1 MSPTNTAVIFV
12 DSKKKYGDQSVPA
25 VKIIGV
31 SLITR
36 ILNDLR
42 RIKIKRIFVV
52 SNEDNLEIKQL
63 VETSRAESKYFLLSD
78 NTWRTE
84 ISDSDTK
91 NILVLPS
98 DRLSDYRFLRS
109 LINADSDEEKAL
121 ITVDFK
127 KPDEKHLAE
136 TEYYP
141 NEGKIIPDRE
151 VKNARETGINIV
163 PAKAVTE
170 FEDCDSK
177 YLQTQAKNFL
187 QNGKADYFDIA
198 NGFVETV
205 DSEKSIKIAGS
216 RLIRYVWKEIDGI
229 HTRPTKRALI
239 PIIKLLLKT
248 PITPNMIT
256 IMGLLVSLV
265 AGYAYSRGRYID
277 FVLGAIIAFI
287 SMLFDHLDG
296 CIARVKSLESDFG
309 AYFDTV
315 CDYVFYISFGVG
327 MTVGLY
333 RSSGNYIYI
342 YLGIAA
348 LFGILVSLITSSYQR
363 KTYAQDASLYAHEA
377 HIKLENDQSA
387 IVRWGRKSYFVMRRG
402 VMPFYLFIFT
412 VLGLLPFILFMTALG
427 SNLFWMYHLYT
438 NKLYSP
444 KTKI

>member
-1 MSPTNTAVIFV
+1 MSSTNTAVIFV

-31 SLITR
+31 ALITR

-42 RIKIKRIFVV
+42 RIKIKRIFVIA
-52 SNEDNLEIKQL
+52 NEENQEIRRL
-63 VETSRAESKYFLLSD
+63 VENSRAESEYFLLD
-78 NTWRTE
+78 NDKWRTQ
-84 ISDSDTK
+84 ILGPDTK

-109 LINADSDEEKAL
+109 LINADGEEEKAL

-136 TEYYP
+136 TEYFP
-141 NEGKIIPDRE
+141 NEGKIIAGIE

-163 PAKAVTE
+163 PARAVTK
-170 FEDCDSK
+170 FEKCDSE
-177 YLQTQAKNFL
+177 YLQAQAKKFL
-187 QNGKADYFDIA
+187 RSGEANYFDIA
-198 NGFVETV
+198 NGFVEEIN
-205 DSEKSIKIAGS
+205 SEQSIKRAGS

-256 IMGLLVSLV
+256 IVGLFVSLL

-315 CDYVFYISFGVG
+315 CDYVFYIAFGVG

-333 RSSGNYIYI
+333 RYSENYIYI
-342 YLGIAA
+342 FLGIAA
-348 LFGILVSLITSSYQR
+348 LFGILVSLATSSYQR
-363 KTYAQDASLYAHEA
+363 KTYAEDASLYALQA

-402 VMPFYLFIFT
+402 VMPFYLLIFT
-412 VLGLLPFILFMTALG
+412 VLGLLPFILFMTAFG
-427 SNLFWMYHLYT
+427 SNLFWMYQLYT

-444 KTKI
+444 KAKT